1 MRMLCRI
8 AIVCSALLLAT
19 ACSPVKK
26 ELKPVKLEKLEPS
39 YSFKREWSKKV
50 GSGRDER
57 YVRLQPYIENG
68 VVYTVDPKGRVTA
81 LDAAN
86 GNLLW
91 QTELAAEVSGG
102 VGNGG
107 ELVLVGGLQ
116 GEVYAL
122 DKSEGRVLWQSRV
135 SSEILAAPES
145 NGKVVVTPA
154 IDGRVFAFDAAD
166 GAQIW
171 SYDHP
176 TPVLSLRSNASPLM
190 VGNAAYLGFD
200 NGQLLRFDSSN
211 GHLRWSARVGQPQ
224 GKTEIERLVD
234 VDTTPIAIG
243 PLIYTA
249 SVNGRL
255 VAVNPSNGRIT
266 WAQELSTHHNIG
278 HLNGNIAVTTD
289 NGHVKLFD
297 ARAGTE
303 LWQNEKLHRR
313 ETGAPVVME
322 EMVLVTDH
330 EGYLHGLSIDS
341 GELVA
346 RRKLGSR
353 ASAQPLVA
361 EGVIYIYDDNGRLAA
376 YSLKPEKPG
385 RGTRAPDGHDD

>member
-39 YSFKREWSKKV
+39 YSFKREWSKKA
-50 GSGRDER
+50 GNGRDDR

-81 LDAAN
+81 LDAVD
-86 GNLLW
+86 GKLRW
-91 QTELAAEVSGG
+91 ETELATEISGG

-107 ELVLVGGLQ
+107 DLVLVGGLQ
-116 GEVYAL
+116 GGVYAL
-122 DKSEGRVLWQSRV
+122 DKSEGRVLWEAKV

-166 GAQIW
+166 GTQIW
-171 SYDHP
+171 TYDHP
-176 TPVLSLRSNASPLM
+176 TPVLTLRSNASPLM
-190 VGNAAYLGFD
+190 VDDAAYLGFD

-243 PLIYTA
+243 SLIYTA

-255 VAVNPSNGRIT
+255 VAINRANGRIT

-278 HLNGNIAVTTD
+278 HLNGKIAVTTD

-303 LWQNEKLHRR
+303 LWQGEKLHRR
-313 ETGAPVVME
+313 ETGAPVVTDD
-322 EMVLVTDH
+322 MVLVTDH

-341 GELVA
+341 GEMVA

-353 ASAQPLVA
+353 ASALLDRSA
-361 EGVIYIYDDNGRLAA
+361 
-376 YSLKPEKPG
+376 
-385 RGTRAPDGHDD
+385 